1 MTSRILSSIRKNI
14 KVGDKVICQYYN
26 AADKRYY
33 GEFFNV
39 SVMAIGV
46 DAYIPVRDFVGVLDD
61 GRIVTL
67 WRKEIKGLVSQN
79 CNEIAI
85 ILLLTPVLFSSIITV

>member
-1 MTSRILSSIRKNI
+1 MTSQNISNIRKNI

-26 AADKRYY
+26 ATDERYY

-46 DAYIPVRDFVGVLDD
+46 DTYTPVRDFVGVLDD
-61 GRIVTL
+61 GRMVTL
-67 WRKEIKGLVSQN
+67 WRKEIKGSVS
-79 CNEIAI
+79 
-85 ILLLTPVLFSSIITV
+85 

>member
-1 MTSRILSSIRKNI
+1 MTSQILSNIRKKI

-26 AADKRYY
+26 ANDERYY

-46 DAYIPVRDFVGVLDD
+46 DSYTPVRDFVGVLDD

-67 WRKEIKGLVSQN
+67 WRKEIKGSVS
-79 CNEIAI
+79 
-85 ILLLTPVLFSSIITV
+85 